1 MSRLPRGL
9 LAVSTIVGITW
20 GLLWSV
26 QAPFLRSLGYSG
38 TEYGLLGGLGVV
50 SSAIATILAGVLSD
64 LLGARTV
71 MTIGIL
77 VYSLSLIL
85 ISTGEWLFVLAGY
98 TTLGASY
105 GLYWTSNRAL
115 LARITED
122 KYLHY
127 SLSYY
132 AAAGSLGGAIGS
144 ITGWAPVVFSRSYG
158 VDLIE
163 AYRWSIRFLSVF
175 ILLCIP
181 LIARVAEGAIEQHKS
196 LLREVK
202 SISRLFLG
210 LAAFEMII
218 GFGAAMSIHNIDYY
232 FTLKYKVTSGELGS
246 VFALQQLAMALLMIR
261 LPSIS
266 DRVGGPLRVYL
277 VVAATSIPLLVGMTL
292 TDSYTIASALYLTRS
307 ILMNVATPLFEAFA
321 LGLVDRSV
329 RGVASSLLS
338 LSWTIPGSG
347 GRVVGGYLLDIDVE
361 LPLRL
366 TAILYTIALAGYAV
380 IGKKARSL

>member
-1 MSRLPRGL
+1 MNKIPRVL
-9 LAVSTIVGITW
+9 LLISAVVGITW

-50 SSAIATILAGVLSD
+50 SGAVATILAGVLSD
-64 LLGARTV
+64 LVGARTV
-71 MTIGIL
+71 MAAGIL
-77 VYSLSLIL
+77 AYSSSLLL
-85 ISTGEWLFVLAGY
+85 ISTGEWLSIVAGY
-98 TTLGASY
+98 ALLGISH

-115 LARITED
+115 IARIGED

-132 AAAGSLGGAIGS
+132 AAAGSMGGAVGS
-144 ITGWAPVVFSRSYG
+144 VAGWVPVLASRSYSIEL
-158 VDLIE
+158 VE
-163 AYRWSIRFLSVF
+163 AYRWSIRLLSLFV
-175 ILLCIP
+175 LVGIP
-181 LIARVAEGAIEQHKS
+181 LTTRVSGEAIVRRES
-196 LLREVK
+196 LLKAVK
-202 SISRLFLG
+202 SINRLFLG
-210 LAAFEMII
+210 LAVFEMII

-232 FTLKYKVTSGELGS
+232 FALKYRVTSGELGS
-246 VFALQQLAMALLMIR
+246 VFALQQLAMALLMIK
-261 LPSIS
+261 LPGLS
-266 DRVGGPLRVYL
+266 DRVGGPLRVYIS
-277 VVAATSIPLLVGMTL
+277 VAATSIPLLIGMTL
-292 TDSYTIASALYLTRS
+292 TNSYLVASTLYLTRS

-321 LGLVDRSV
+321 LGLVDRGV

-366 TAILYTIALAGYAV
+366 TALLYSIALVGYAV